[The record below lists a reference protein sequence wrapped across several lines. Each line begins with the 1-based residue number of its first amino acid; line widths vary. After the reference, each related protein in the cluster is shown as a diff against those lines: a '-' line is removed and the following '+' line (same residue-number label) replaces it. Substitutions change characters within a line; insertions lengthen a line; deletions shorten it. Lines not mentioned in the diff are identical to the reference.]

1 MSKLSEYVNER
12 KKVRARRIRR
22 EDDEYSRR
30 RSALE
35 EDMNDYDLYNS
46 PGGKRAL
53 PHERQREMELAKVRQ
68 PENRMM
74 ADADT
79 AWKRYRKQKM
89 QKERAKKW

>member
-1 MSKLSEYVNER
+1 MSKLSDYVNER

-22 EDDEYSRR
+22 EDDENSRR

-68 PENRMM
+68 PGNRMM
-74 ADADT
+74 TDAGT
-79 AWKRYRKQKM
+79 AYDRMRKQAM
-89 QKERAKKW
+89 KK